1 MVLLVGRFLKEDNE
15 AERPVAGRGRK
26 SRKVM
31 HMRIGAW
38 VVVFMLSAG
47 QPAWTTRPEI
57 VLADFEGKDYAGWQM
72 TGEAFGRGPAH
83 GTLPRQMPVTGFL
96 GKGLVNSF
104 FDGDPSEGALLS
116 PEFTINRKYI
126 CFLIG
131 GGKFPDR
138 ACLNLLIGRRIARSA
153 TGTNDRPGGTE
164 RLMWRLWDVS
174 DLAGQTA
181 RLQIV
186 DHSIRPWGHITVDHI
201 LLTDDKDRFNQSRE
215 LTISK
220 RYLNLPVRPGADP
233 RPIRLVVDDKVA
245 RACTL
250 ALADRDPNDWVAL
263 DVAALVGRKVMLQVD
278 SLPRFSHAL
287 DLMVQADKPRGRT
300 LDPNE

>member
-1 MVLLVGRFLKEDNE
+1 LIAVL
-15 AERPVAGRGRK
+15 
-26 SRKVM
+26 
-31 HMRIGAW
+31 I
-38 VVVFMLSAG
+38 AG
-47 QPAWTTRPEI
+47 QPAETVRKEI
-57 VLADFEGKDYAGWQM
+57 VLADFEGKDYAGWQV

-104 FDGDPSEGALLS
+104 HAEGPAEGILLS
-116 PEFTINRKYI
+116 PEFKIERKYI

-131 GGKFPDR
+131 GGKYPER
-138 ACLNLLIGRRIARSA
+138 TCLNLLVGRRVARSA

-164 RLMWRLWDVS
+164 RLMWRVWDVS
-174 DLAGQTA
+174 DLAGATA

-186 DHSIRPWGHITVDHI
+186 DHSTRPWGHITVDHI

-215 LTISK
+215 LTINK

-233 RPIRLVVDDKVA
+233 RSLRLVVGDKVA
-245 RACTL
+245 RAFTL
-250 ALADRDPNDWVAL
+250 ELADRDPNAWVAL
-263 DVAALVGRKVMLQVD
+263 DVTPLVGQKATLQVD

-287 DLMVQADKPRGRT
+287 DLIAPADEPRGRV